1 VIRSEAR
8 EPESVSLSEYQ
19 SVADLRAALRKFLR
33 VSERAARRHGLTQQR
48 YLLLLMI
55 KGAPDCSQRSTVT
68 ALAERLQLAQS
79 TVTELVARA
88 EEAGLVARDPS
99 AHDGRVVFFSL
110 TAEGERRLAALVQD
124 LRPQRASLARMVGA
138 FAESQLTEEPPAGK
152 RR

>member
-1 VIRSEAR
+1 M
-8 EPESVSLSEYQ
+8 
-19 SVADLRAALRKFLR
+19 ADLRAALRKFLR
-33 VSERAARRHGLTQQR
+33 VSEQAARRHGLTQQR

-55 KGAPDCSQRSTVT
+55 KGAPDGSQRSTVT

-99 AHDGRVVFFSL
+99 THDGRVVFFSL
-110 TAEGERRLAALVQD
+110 TPEGERRLAALVQD

-138 FAESQLTEEPPAGK
+138 FAESQLTEELPAGG
-152 RR
+152 RPYDATSRQSLDLLRSPM